1 MLNLKGSLS
10 RILLLQ
16 QLYQLPESKYELVA
30 KSPKLVEILS
40 KLGVFSLSK
49 ENILNIHSK
58 YCSEVMYSLEE
69 IVDLI
74 KDELI
79 SPSAKEFL
87 NELCNKESLNKD
99 DITKLLSRLH
109 LEGDQQPLDL
119 EVISNRIKSLFDRYQ
134 EAFKESKEALSSEG
148 ERLGIFHR
156 ILHAINNYVVA
167 KRAFDKNGSEYPP
180 NSTVDEV
187 PEPDFTPVV
196 VDSPSELVLDTQVEL
211 VSGVEG
217 KVFDT
222 IKEMGASAL
231 KSFKDSLDALL
242 KYLSPEDLKDFG
254 DKAIKVGDNN
264 KKALDKMEDKTLVIN
279 SAAKEG
285 IAKLASDS
293 DPSGEMGKVVSS
305 LNVASDGPRV
315 IDALLAKVSSIVG
328 SNKDV
333 ESKMNETKKAI
344 ADLEKS
350 TRESTSGDEENKD
363 VVNANK
369 ASVKE
374 DIDKAKAAM
383 KELRESMATTKK
395 LLGGYI
401 KAISGISP
409 KIFVKPKEGDDE

>member
-1 MLNLKGSLS
+1 MLNLKGCLS

-49 ENILNIHSK
+49 ENILNIHSN
-58 YCSEVMYSLEE
+58 YCSEVMDSLEE

-74 KDELI
+74 KHELI

-119 EVISNRIKSLFDRYQ
+119 EVIGNRIKSLFDRYQ
-134 EAFKESKEALSSEG
+134 EAFKESKEALSLEG
-148 ERLGIFHR
+148 EQLGIFHR

-217 KVFDT
+217 KVFDA

>member
-1 MLNLKGSLS
+1 MLNLKGCLS

-58 YCSEVMYSLEE
+58 YCSEVIHSLEE
-69 IVDLI
+69 VVDLI

-119 EVISNRIKSLFDRYQ
+119 EVIGNRIESLFDRYQ
-134 EAFKESKEALSSEG
+134 EAFKESKEALSLEG

-222 IKEMGASAL
+222 IKEMGTSAL

-285 IAKLASDS
+285 IVKLASDS

-363 VVNANK
+363 VVKANK

-409 KIFVKPKEGDDE
+409 KIFVKPKEGDNE